1 MQSRTK
7 RYGLVLLKMFYFAS
21 ETYLDSW
28 SFSSSLDSSSAD
40 LSWGDFPP
48 DEHVHRLYVRFTQDN
63 VSIMVPVS
71 EHEKSYRLENM
82 LLPNRDYVLN
92 VVAFTEDKMYFS
104 QSDSVTTPEG
114 GKEIEL

>member
-7 RYGLVLLKMFYFAS
+7 RYGLVLLQMFSFAS
-21 ETYLDSW
+21 ETYLNSW

-40 LSWGDFPP
+40 LSWGDFPL

>member
-1 MQSRTK
+1 MQSKTK
-7 RYGLVLLKMFYFAS
+7 RYGSVLQLMFSFVS

-28 SFSSSLDSSSAD
+28 NFSSSLNSSSAD
-40 LSWGDFPP
+40 LSWGDFPL
-48 DEHVHRLYVRFTQDN
+48 DELVHLFYVRFTQDN
-63 VSIMVPVS
+63 ISIMVPVG
-71 EHEKSYRLENM
+71 EHEKSYRMENL

-114 GKEIEL
+114 GKEIEV